1 MAETKNF
8 LFKSIG
14 GRTLLQQKIRQKDD
28 SFDTLGGGGQLS
40 PRIFLNINQPCCVGI
55 GMPRYTK
62 SCVIA
67 KLSL

>member
-1 MAETKNF
+1 M
-8 LFKSIG
+8 
-14 GRTLLQQKIRQKDD
+14 QQKIRQKDD
-28 SFDTLGGGGQLS
+28 SFDTLGGGEQLS
-40 PRIFLNINQPCCVGI
+40 PRIFQLINQPCCVGI